1 MAPLASL
8 AGAGIPR
15 LSFRRERAPQGCHSR
30 GGGHP
35 KVVIPAE
42 AGAPKVVIPAEAGTP
57 KVVIPAEAGTPK
69 VVIPAEAGIPKVVI
83 PAEAG
88 IQSFR
93 CLEVKCGSSG
103 SLPPRG

>member
-30 GGGHP
+30 GGGH
-35 KVVIPAE
+35 
-42 AGAPKVVIPAEAGTP
+42 PKVVIPAEAGTP